1 MTDDSGKVD
10 REGIHIDRDL
20 ADEIAIETELD
31 SNVAGPF
38 LFPSPMRR
46 RLAGWVFIVAGVI
59 AGLTIDGGWLV
70 AVGFGLLALWQFLSA
85 WPLNVDENEAM
96 TIAGGEVDFPVG
108 HASAAVR
115 FHGWRSR
122 PRWAVVLYSAAEPP
136 DLRGLVVLDGVNGE
150 VVETPYVETIDPV

>member
-10 REGIHIDRDL
+10 RGGIHIDRDL

-31 SNVAGPF
+31 SNVIGPF
-38 LFPSPMRR
+38 LFPSPERR
-46 RLAGWVFIVAGVI
+46 RLAGWVLVVAGAI
-59 AGLTIDGGWLV
+59 AGLTIDGGWPV
-70 AVGFGLLALWQFLSA
+70 AVGFGLLAIWQFFSA

-96 TIAGGEVDFPVG
+96 TIAGGAVDFPVG

-136 DLRGLVVLDGVNGE
+136 DLRGLVVLDAVNGD
-150 VVETPYVETIDPV
+150 VVETPYVETIAPV